1 MECLVCYSLL
11 VLPQI
16 RRADVIED
24 AGRSMNPYVDV
35 GQVEGAFIMGLGLYT
50 SEKVKFDP
58 STGQKL
64 SNGTWVRR
72 PDLYSFCS
80 YGLSAFP
87 YLSRYSVV
95 LYIG

>member
-1 MECLVCYSLL
+1 MSTSLL
-11 VLPQI
+11 VLLQI

-35 GQVEGAFIMGLGLYT
+35 GQVEGAFIMGLGLYS

-64 SNGTWVRR
+64 SNGTWVN
-72 PDLYSFCS
+72 SS
-80 YGLSAFP
+80 GLFF
-87 YLSRYSVV
+87 YIV
-95 LYIG
+95 LALGFVCYNFHSS